1 MFESQCHK
9 NIFMLRQELLLKD
22 IVVVVVID
30 FRDRDGNDLMNEQ
43 IQFNYDRIKQD
54 VKETVSSE
62 MERIKND
69 SKLKHL
75 VKEDR

>member
-1 MFESQCHK
+1 M
-9 NIFMLRQELLLKD
+9 I
-22 IVVVVVID
+22 IA

-75 VKEDR
+75 VKEYK

>member
-1 MFESQCHK
+1 M
-9 NIFMLRQELLLKD
+9 
-22 IVVVVVID
+22 VID

-69 SKLKHL
+69 SNLKHL
-75 VKEDR
+75 VKEDKYKKQKILPSICTPK

>member
-1 MFESQCHK
+1 MNC
-9 NIFMLRQELLLKD
+9 KD
-22 IVVVVVID
+22 IVVVVIID
-30 FRDRDGNDLMNEQ
+30 FRDTDGNDQMKEQ
-43 IQFNYDRIKQD
+43 IQLNYDRIKQD

-75 VKEDR
+75 VKEDK

>member
-1 MFESQCHK
+1 MNC
-9 NIFMLRQELLLKD
+9 KD
-22 IVVVVVID
+22 IVVVVIID
-30 FRDRDGNDLMNEQ
+30 FRDTDGNDLMNEQ

-75 VKEDR
+75 VKEDK

>member
-1 MFESQCHK
+1 
-9 NIFMLRQELLLKD
+9 
-22 IVVVVVID
+22 VVID
-30 FRDRDGNDLMNEQ
+30 FGIQLKEQ

-75 VKEDR
+75 VKEYK

>member
-1 MFESQCHK
+1 MK
-9 NIFMLRQELLLKD
+9 
-22 IVVVVVID
+22 
-30 FRDRDGNDLMNEQ
+30 EQ
-43 IQFNYDRIKQD
+43 VQLNYERIKQD

-75 VKEDR
+75 VKEYK

>member
-1 MFESQCHK
+1 MNC
-9 NIFMLRQELLLKD
+9 KD
-22 IVVVVVID
+22 IVVVLIIG

-75 VKEDR
+75 VKEDKSKKQKRLPSICTPK